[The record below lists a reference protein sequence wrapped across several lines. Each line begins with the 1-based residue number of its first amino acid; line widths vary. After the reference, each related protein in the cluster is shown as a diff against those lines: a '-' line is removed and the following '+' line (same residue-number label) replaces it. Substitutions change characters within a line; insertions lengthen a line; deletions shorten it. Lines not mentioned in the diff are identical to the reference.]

1 MSNNTCVE
9 FCNNFLSNLVQVQVA
24 LREIEA
30 ASVDRMKLIIS
41 RKLIIGISL
50 EKSRSFVHLLIKA
63 TDQIKVS
70 KF

>member
-1 MSNNTCVE
+1 MSSNTCVE
-9 FCNNFLSNLVQVQVA
+9 FCNNFLDQVQVA

-30 ASVDRMKLIIS
+30 ASVDRMKRIIS
-41 RKLIIGISL
+41 SKLIIGISL
-50 EKSRSFVHLLIKA
+50 EKSRSFVDLLIKA

>member
-1 MSNNTCVE
+1 MDQI
-9 FCNNFLSNLVQVQVA
+9 QV
-24 LREIEA
+24 A

>member
-1 MSNNTCVE
+1 ME
-9 FCNNFLSNLVQVQVA
+9 FCNNFLDQVQVA

-30 ASVDRMKLIIS
+30 ASVERMKLIIS
-41 RKLIIGISL
+41 SKLIIGISL
-50 EKSRSFVHLLIKA
+50 EKSRSFVDLLIKA